1 MDFLN
6 YWDTRIDANERFFNN
21 YPHIANFAFI
31 ECQELWDRM
40 SADYAALETE
50 RHSLAQEIMRQV
62 NKNEELHAR
71 HNALREAVAKYL
83 GVSDTAAMAATED
96 ALTMD
101 MLSNT
106 VTARDEVDRLLEEK

>member
-40 SADYAALETE
+40 SADYATL
-50 RHSLAQEIMRQV
+50 L
-62 NKNEELHAR
+62 AR
-71 HNALREAVAKYL
+71 HNALREAVAWLRALDKK
-83 GVSDTAAMAATED
+83 GPSVMDASWAAHITK
-96 ALTMD
+96 
-101 MLSNT
+101 
-106 VTARDEVDRLLEEK
+106 ARAEVDRLLLGGS